1 MKKNKLLVTGVAGY
15 IGSTFTYEALKK
27 GHEIIGIDNFSN
39 SDDAIVTYFLNEYP
53 DQFEFTELDLQNKA
67 ELNSILRQHV
77 FNIDCVM
84 HFAALKSVPES
95 EEKFDLYWKNNVGG
109 TKSLLEAIEING
121 IKNLIFSSSAAI
133 YGEQEI
139 QPINEEA
146 KTKPVSNYAL
156 TKLES
161 EKNIKNYA
169 SNGIINAISLRYFNP
184 VASHQDYVIHEDYTK
199 SNNLM
204 SVILQAAKKKIDV
217 LKINGNDYPT
227 TDGTAERDFIHISD
241 LIDGHFFALEKIGIL
256 ENYIEINL
264 GTGNSVSV
272 LEMVK
277 AFKKV
282 NKIDFQVEFA
292 ARRKGDV
299 SINYAEVDKAREVL
313 GWQSSHNLEK
323 MCKDAWE
330 AIQNDYK

>member
-1 MKKNKLLVTGVAGY
+1 MKIFVTGVAGF
-15 IGSTFTYEALKK
+15 IGGTFTYEALKK
-27 GHEIIGIDNFSN
+27 GFNVIGIDNFSN
-39 SDDAIVTYFLNEYP
+39 STTRVIDILLKKFPNNFSFKEVDIRDTEQLDRA
-53 DQFEFTELDLQNKA
+53 FTGESDI
-67 ELNSILRQHV
+67 ESVI
-77 FNIDCVM
+77 

-95 EEKFDLYWKNNVGG
+95 EEKFDLYWKNNVEG
-109 TKSLLEAIEING
+109 TKNLLKVMEING
-121 IKNLIFSSSAAI
+121 IKNIIFSSSAAI

-139 QPINEEA
+139 QPINEKA
-146 KTKPVSNYAL
+146 QTKPVSNYAL

-161 EKNIKNYA
+161 ENNIKDYA

-184 VASHQDYVIHEDYTK
+184 VASHEDYVIHEDYTK

-217 LKINGNDYPT
+217 LKIYGNDYPT
-227 TDGTAERDFIHISD
+227 KDGTAERDFIHISD
-241 LIDGHFFALEKIGIL
+241 LIEGHFFALDKIGTL
-256 ENYIEINL
+256 ENNIEINL
-264 GTGNSVSV
+264 GTGKSISV

-282 NKIDFQVEFA
+282 NKIDFQVDFA
-292 ARRKGDV
+292 VRRKGDV
-299 SINYAEVDKAREVL
+299 SINYAKVDKAREVL

-330 AIQNDYK
+330 AVQK

>member
-27 GHEIIGIDNFSN
+27 GYEVIGVDNFCN
-39 SDDAIVTYFLNEYP
+39 SDDAIVNDFLRNHA
-53 DQFEFTELDLQNKA
+53 DQFEFIELDLQNQT
-67 ELNSILRQHV
+67 ELNSTFRKHK
-77 FNIDCVM
+77 NIDCVL
-84 HFAALKSVPES
+84 HFAALKSVSES
-95 EEKFDLYWKNNVGG
+95 EEKFDLYWKNNVEG
-109 TKSLLEAIEING
+109 TKNLLRVMEING
-121 IKNLIFSSSAAI
+121 IKNIIFSSSAAI
-133 YGEQEI
+133 YGEQKF

-146 KTKPVSNYAL
+146 ETKPVSNYAL

-161 EKNIKNYA
+161 EKHIKDFA
-169 SNGIINAISLRYFNP
+169 SKEIINAISLRYFNP
-184 VASHQDYVIHEDYTK
+184 VASHEDYVVYEDYTK

-204 SVILQAAKKKIDV
+204 SVILQAANKKIDV
-217 LKINGNDYPT
+217 LKIYGNDYRT
-227 TDGTAERDFIHISD
+227 DDGTAERDFIHISD
-241 LIDGHFFALEKIGIL
+241 LIDGHFLALEKIGTL

-264 GTGNSVSV
+264 GTGESISV
-272 LEMVK
+272 LEMVR

-292 ARRKGDV
+292 SRRKGDV
-299 SINYAEVDKAREVL
+299 SINYAEVDKAKEVL

-330 AIQNDYK
+330 AIQNECK

>member
-1 MKKNKLLVTGVAGY
+1 VL
-15 IGSTFTYEALKK
+15 
-27 GHEIIGIDNFSN
+27 
-39 SDDAIVTYFLNEYP
+39 
-53 DQFEFTELDLQNKA
+53 
-67 ELNSILRQHV
+67 
-77 FNIDCVM
+77 

-95 EEKFDLYWKNNVGG
+95 EEKFDLYWKNNVEG
-109 TKSLLEAIEING
+109 TKNLLEAIEING
-121 IKNLIFSSSAAI
+121 IKNIIFSSSAAI

-146 KTKPVSNYAL
+146 QKKPVSNYAL

-161 EKNIKNYA
+161 ENHIKDYA

-184 VASHQDYVIHEDYTK
+184 VASHEDYVIYEDYTK

-204 SVILQAAKKKIDV
+204 SVILQVAKKKIDV
-217 LKINGNDYPT
+217 LKIYGNDYPT

-241 LIDGHFFALEKIGIL
+241 LIDGHFFALEKIGAL

-264 GTGNSVSV
+264 GTGVSVSV

-282 NKIDFQVEFA
+282 NKIDFQVDFA

-313 GWQSSHNLEK
+313 GWKSSHNLEK

-330 AIQNDYK
+330 AIQNECK

>member
-15 IGSTFTYEALKK
+15 IGSTFTHEALKK
-27 GHEIIGIDNFSN
+27 GYEVVGVDNFCN
-39 SDDAIVTYFLNEYP
+39 SDDAIVDNFLQNHA
-53 DQFEFTELDLQNKA
+53 DQFEFIELDLQNKA
-67 ELNSILRQHV
+67 ELDSVLRQHK
-77 FNIDCVM
+77 NIDCVL

-95 EEKFDLYWKNNVGG
+95 EKKFDLYWKNNVEG
-109 TKSLLEAIEING
+109 TKSLLESIENNE
-121 IKNLIFSSSAAI
+121 IKNIIFSSSAAI

-146 KTKPVSNYAL
+146 QTKPVSNYAL

-161 EKNIKNYA
+161 ENHIKDYA

-184 VASHQDYVIHEDYTK
+184 VASHEDYVIYEDYTK

-204 SVILQAAKKKIDV
+204 SVILQVAKKKIDV
-217 LKINGNDYPT
+217 LKIYGNDYPT
-227 TDGTAERDFIHISD
+227 KDGTAERDFIHISD
-241 LIDGHFFALEKIGIL
+241 LIDGHFYALDKIGKL
-256 ENYIEINL
+256 ENYTEINL
-264 GTGNSVSV
+264 GTGVSISV
-272 LEMVK
+272 LDMVQT
-277 AFKKV
+277 FKKV

-299 SINYAEVDKAREVL
+299 SINYAEVDKARDVL

-330 AIQNDYK
+330 ALQK

>member
-15 IGSTFTYEALKK
+15 IGSTFTYEALRK
-27 GHEIIGIDNFSN
+27 GYEVVGFDNFSN
-39 SDDAIVTYFLNEYP
+39 SDDAIVNYLLRNYA
-53 DQFEFTELDLQNKA
+53 DQFEFIELDLQNQMG
-67 ELNSILRQHV
+67 LNSALRHHK
-77 FNIDCVM
+77 NIDCVL

-95 EEKFDLYWKNNVGG
+95 EEKFDLYWKNNVEG
-109 TKSLLEAIEING
+109 TKNLLKAMEINA
-121 IKNLIFSSSAAI
+121 IKNIIFSSSAAI

-161 EKNIKNYA
+161 ENHIKDYA
-169 SNGIINAISLRYFNP
+169 LKRIINGISLRYFNP
-184 VASHQDYVIHEDYTK
+184 VASHNDYVIYEDYK
-199 SNNLM
+199 RSSNLM
-204 SVILQAAKKKIDV
+204 SVMLQVATKKIKSI
-217 LKINGNDYPT
+217 KINGNDYPT
-227 TDGTAERDFIHISD
+227 DDGTAERDFIHISD
-241 LIDGHFFALEKIGIL
+241 LIDGHFCALDKIGTL

-264 GTGNSVSV
+264 GTGVSISV
-272 LEMVK
+272 LEMIQT
-277 AFKKV
+277 FKKV
-282 NKIDFQVEFA
+282 NKIDFQVEFT

-330 AIQNDYK
+330 AIQNECK

>member
-1 MKKNKLLVTGVAGY
+1 MKQNKLLVTGVAGY
-15 IGSTFTYEALKK
+15 IGSIFTYEALKK
-27 GHEIIGIDNFSN
+27 GYEVVGIDNFSN
-39 SDDAIVTYFLNEYP
+39 SDDAIVDDFLRNYA
-53 DQFEFTELDLQNKA
+53 DQFKFIELDLQSKA
-67 ELNSILRQHV
+67 ELNSALRQHK
-77 FNIDCVM
+77 NIDCVL

-95 EEKFDLYWKNNVGG
+95 EEKFDLYWKNNVEG
-109 TKSLLEAIEING
+109 TKSLLEAIENNE
-121 IKNLIFSSSAAI
+121 IKNIIFSSSAAI

-146 KTKPVSNYAL
+146 QTKPVSNYAL

-161 EKNIKNYA
+161 ENHIKNYA

-184 VASHQDYVIHEDYTK
+184 VASHEDYVIYEDYTK

-217 LKINGNDYPT
+217 LKIYGNDYPT

-241 LIDGHFFALEKIGIL
+241 LIDGHFFALEKIGAL

-264 GTGNSVSV
+264 GTGVSVSV
-272 LEMVK
+272 LEMVN

-282 NKIDFQVEFA
+282 NKIDFQVDFA

-330 AIQNDYK
+330 AIQNECK

>member
-15 IGSTFTYEALKK
+15 IGSTFTHEALKK
-27 GHEIIGIDNFSN
+27 GYTVVGIDNFCN
-39 SDDAIVTYFLNEYP
+39 SDDAIVDNFLQNHA
-53 DQFEFTELDLQNKA
+53 DQFEFIELDLQKKA
-67 ELNSILRQHV
+67 ELNSVIRQHK
-77 FNIDCVM
+77 NIDCVL

-95 EEKFDLYWKNNVGG
+95 EEKFDLYWKNNVEG
-109 TKSLLEAIEING
+109 TKNLLEAIEING
-121 IKNLIFSSSAAI
+121 IKNIIFSSSAAI

-146 KTKPVSNYAL
+146 QKKPVSNYAL

-161 EKNIKNYA
+161 ENHIKDYA

-184 VASHQDYVIHEDYTK
+184 VASHEDYVIYEDYTK

-204 SVILQAAKKKIDV
+204 SVILQVAKKKIDV
-217 LKINGNDYPT
+217 LKIYGNDYPT

-241 LIDGHFFALEKIGIL
+241 LIDGHFFALEKIGAL

-264 GTGNSVSV
+264 GTGVSVSV

-282 NKIDFQVEFA
+282 NKIDFQVDFA

-313 GWQSSHNLEK
+313 GWKSSHNLEK

-330 AIQNDYK
+330 AIQNECK

>member
-1 MKKNKLLVTGVAGY
+1 MKKNNLLVTGVAGY
-15 IGSTFTYEALKK
+15 IGSTFSYEALKR
-27 GHEIIGIDNFSN
+27 GHKIFGIDNFSN
-39 SDDAIVTYFLNEYP
+39 SNDAVVSYFLREYP
-53 DQFEFTELDLQNKA
+53 DQFEFIEIDLQNKA
-67 ELNSILRQHV
+67 ELNSALRQHK
-77 FNIDCVM
+77 NIDCVL

-95 EEKFDLYWKNNVGG
+95 EEKFDLYWNNNVEG
-109 TKSLLEAIEING
+109 TKNLLEAIEIIG
-121 IKNLIFSSSAAI
+121 IKNIIFSSSAAI
-133 YGEQEI
+133 YGEHEI

-146 KTKPVSNYAL
+146 QTKPVSNYAL

-161 EKNIKNYA
+161 ENHIKKYA
-169 SNGIINAISLRYFNP
+169 ADGIINAISLRYFNP
-184 VASHQDYVIHEDYTK
+184 VASHEDYVIYEDYTK

-241 LIDGHFFALEKIGIL
+241 LIDGHFFALEKIEIL

-264 GTGNSVSV
+264 GTGKSVSV

-282 NKIDFQVEFA
+282 NEIDFKVEFA

-313 GWQSSHNLEK
+313 GWKSSHNLEK

-330 AIQNDYK
+330 AVKK

>member
-27 GHEIIGIDNFSN
+27 GYEVVGVDNFCN
-39 SDDAIVTYFLNEYP
+39 SDGAIIDYFLQNHP
-53 DQFEFTELDLQNKA
+53 DQFEFIKLDLQNKA
-67 ELNSILRQHV
+67 ELNSVIRQHK
-77 FNIDCVM
+77 NIDCVL
-84 HFAALKSVPES
+84 HFAALKSVSES
-95 EEKFDLYWKNNVGG
+95 EEKFDLYWNNNVEG

-121 IKNLIFSSSAAI
+121 IKNIIFSSSAAI
-133 YGEQEI
+133 YGEQET
-139 QPINEEA
+139 QPINEVA
-146 KTKPVSNYAL
+146 QTKPVSNYAL

-161 EKNIKNYA
+161 ENHIKEYA

-184 VASHQDYVIHEDYTK
+184 VASHEDYVVFEDYTK

-204 SVILQAAKKKIDV
+204 SVILQVAKKKIDV

-241 LIDGHFFALEKIGIL
+241 LIEGHFFALEKIGIL

-264 GTGNSVSV
+264 GTGKSVSV

-282 NKIDFQVEFA
+282 NKIDIQVEFTG
-292 ARRKGDV
+292 RRKGDV
-299 SINYAEVDKAREVL
+299 SIN
-313 GWQSSHNLEK
+313 
-323 MCKDAWE
+323 
-330 AIQNDYK
+330 

>member
-1 MKKNKLLVTGVAGY
+1 MIKNKLLVTGVAGY

-27 GHEIIGIDNFSN
+27 GYEVVGVDNFCN
-39 SDDAIVTYFLNEYP
+39 SDDAIVDNFLRNHA
-53 DQFEFTELDLQNKA
+53 DQFEFIELDLQNKA
-67 ELNSILRQHV
+67 ELNSVLRQHK
-77 FNIDCVM
+77 NIDCVL

-95 EEKFDLYWKNNVGG
+95 EEKFDLYWKNNVEG

-121 IKNLIFSSSAAI
+121 IKNIIFSSSAAI
-133 YGEQEI
+133 YGEQDI

-146 KTKPVSNYAL
+146 EPKPISNYAL
-156 TKLES
+156 TKHQS
-161 EKNIKNYA
+161 ETDIEDYA
-169 SNGIINAISLRYFNP
+169 LNGIINAISLRYFNP
-184 VASHQDYVIHEDYTK
+184 VASHEDYVIYEDYTK

-204 SVILQAAKKKIDV
+204 SVILQVAKKKIDL
-217 LKINGNDYPT
+217 LKIYGNDYPT
-227 TDGTAERDFIHISD
+227 KDGTAERDFIHISD
-241 LIDGHFFALEKIGIL
+241 LIDGHFFALEKIGTL

-264 GTGNSVSV
+264 GTGKSVSV

-277 AFKKV
+277 TFKKV

-299 SINYAEVDKAREVL
+299 SINYAEVYKAREVL

-330 AIQNDYK
+330 AVQK

>member
-27 GHEIIGIDNFSN
+27 GHEVVGVDNFSN
-39 SDDAIVTYFLNEYP
+39 SDDEIVNYFLQNHG
-53 DQFEFTELDLQNKA
+53 DQFEFIELDLQYQK
-67 ELNSILRQHV
+67 ELNSTFRLHK
-77 FNIDCVM
+77 NIDCVL

-95 EEKFDLYWKNNVGG
+95 EKKFDLYWKNNVEG
-109 TKSLLEAIEING
+109 TKNLLKAMEIYK
-121 IKNLIFSSSAAI
+121 IKNIIFSSSAAI

-139 QPINEEA
+139 QPINENAE
-146 KTKPVSNYAL
+146 TKPVSNYAL

-161 EKNIKNYA
+161 ENLINDYA

-184 VASHQDYVIHEDYTK
+184 VASHQDHVIYENYTK

-204 SVILQAAKKKIDV
+204 SVILQAATKEIKS

-227 TDGTAERDFIHISD
+227 DDGTAERDFIHIID
-241 LIDGHFFALEKIGIL
+241 LIDGHFFALDKIGTL

-264 GTGNSVSV
+264 GTGVSISV

-277 AFKKV
+277 VFKKV
-282 NKIDFQVEFA
+282 NKVDFKVDFTS
-292 ARRKGDV
+292 RREGDV
-299 SINYAEVDKAREVL
+299 SINFAKVDKAKDLL

-330 AIQNDYK
+330 AIKK

>member
-27 GHEIIGIDNFSN
+27 GYEVVGVDNFCN
-39 SDDAIVTYFLNEYP
+39 SHDALVNNFLRNHA
-53 DQFEFTELDLQNKA
+53 DQFEFIELDLQNKA
-67 ELNSILRQHV
+67 ELNSVIRQHK
-77 FNIDCVM
+77 NIDCVL

-95 EEKFDLYWKNNVGG
+95 EEKFDLYWKNNVEG
-109 TKSLLEAIEING
+109 TKSLLEAIENNE
-121 IKNLIFSSSAAI
+121 IKNIIFSSSAAI

-146 KTKPVSNYAL
+146 QTKPVSNYAL

-161 EKNIKNYA
+161 ENHIKDYA

-184 VASHQDYVIHEDYTK
+184 VASHEDYVIHEDYTK

-204 SVILQAAKKKIDV
+204 SVILQAANKKIDV
-217 LKINGNDYPT
+217 LKIYGNDYPT
-227 TDGTAERDFIHISD
+227 KDGTAERDFIHISD
-241 LIDGHFFALEKIGIL
+241 LIDGHFCALDKIGKL
-256 ENYIEINL
+256 ENYTEINL
-264 GTGNSVSV
+264 GTGASISV
-272 LEMVK
+272 LDMVQT
-277 AFKKV
+277 FKKV
-282 NKIDFQVEFA
+282 NKIDFQVEFG

-299 SINYAEVDKAREVL
+299 SINYAEVDKAKEVL

-330 AIQNDYK
+330 AIQNDCK

>member
-1 MKKNKLLVTGVAGY
+1 MKQNKLLVTGVAGY
-15 IGSTFTYEALKK
+15 IGSIFTYEALKK
-27 GHEIIGIDNFSN
+27 GYEVVGIDNFSN
-39 SDDAIVTYFLNEYP
+39 SDDAIVDDFLRNYA
-53 DQFEFTELDLQNKA
+53 DQFKFIELDLQSKA
-67 ELNSILRQHV
+67 ELNSALRQHK
-77 FNIDCVM
+77 NIDCVL

-95 EEKFDLYWKNNVGG
+95 EEKFDLYWKNNVEG
-109 TKSLLEAIEING
+109 TKNLLEAIEINC
-121 IKNLIFSSSAAI
+121 IKNIIFSSSAAI

-146 KTKPVSNYAL
+146 QTKPVSNYAL

-161 EKNIKNYA
+161 ENHIKDYA

-184 VASHQDYVIHEDYTK
+184 VASHEDYVIYEDYTK

-217 LKINGNDYPT
+217 LKIYGNDYPT

-241 LIDGHFFALEKIGIL
+241 LIDGHFFALEKIGAL

-264 GTGNSVSV
+264 GTGVSVSV
-272 LEMVK
+272 LEMVN

-282 NKIDFQVEFA
+282 NKIDFQVDFA

-330 AIQNDYK
+330 AIQNECK

>member
-1 MKKNKLLVTGVAGY
+1 MKLMVTGAAGY

-27 GHEIIGIDNFSN
+27 GYRVVGIDNFCN
-39 SDDAIVTYFLNEYP
+39 SDDVIVSYFLRNYP
-53 DQFEFTELDLQNKA
+53 DQFKFIELDLQNQT
-67 ELNSILRQHV
+67 ELKSTFKQHK
-77 FNIDCVM
+77 NIDCVL
-84 HFAALKSVPES
+84 HFAALKSVSES
-95 EEKFDLYWKNNVGG
+95 EEKFDLYWKNNVEG

-121 IKNLIFSSSAAI
+121 IKNIIFSSSAAI

-146 KTKPVSNYAL
+146 QTKPVSNYAL

-161 EKNIKNYA
+161 ENHIKDYA

-184 VASHQDYVIHEDYTK
+184 VASHEDYVIHEDYTK
-199 SNNLM
+199 SNNLI
-204 SVILQAAKKKIDV
+204 SVILQAANKKIDV
-217 LKINGNDYPT
+217 LKIYGNDYPT
-227 TDGTAERDFIHISD
+227 KDGTAERDFIHISD
-241 LIDGHFFALEKIGIL
+241 LIDGHFFALDKIGTL
-256 ENYIEINL
+256 ENYLEINL
-264 GTGNSVSV
+264 GTGKSVSV

-277 AFKKV
+277 VFKKV
-282 NKIDFQVEFA
+282 NKIDFEIDFA

-299 SINYAEVDKAREVL
+299 SINYAKVDKARDVL

>member
-1 MKKNKLLVTGVAGY
+1 MKKNNLLVTGVAGY
-15 IGSTFTYEALKK
+15 IGSTFSYEALKR
-27 GHEIIGIDNFSN
+27 GHKIFGIDNFSN
-39 SDDAIVTYFLNEYP
+39 SNDAVVSYFLREYP
-53 DQFEFTELDLQNKA
+53 DQFEFIEIDLQNKA
-67 ELNSILRQHV
+67 ELNSALRQHK
-77 FNIDCVM
+77 NIDCVL

-95 EEKFDLYWKNNVGG
+95 EEKFDLYWNNNVEG
-109 TKSLLEAIEING
+109 TKNLLEAIEIIG
-121 IKNLIFSSSAAI
+121 IKNIIFSSSAAI
-133 YGEQEI
+133 YGEHEI

-161 EKNIKNYA
+161 ENHIKKYA
-169 SNGIINAISLRYFNP
+169 ADGIINAISLRYFNP
-184 VASHQDYVIHEDYTK
+184 VASHEDYVIYEDYTK

-241 LIDGHFFALEKIGIL
+241 LIDGHFFALEKIEIL

-264 GTGNSVSV
+264 GTGKSVSV
-272 LEMVK
+272 LEMVE

-282 NKIDFQVEFA
+282 NKIDFKVEFA

-330 AIQNDYK
+330 AIQDDCK

>member
-27 GHEIIGIDNFSN
+27 GYEVVGVDNFCN
-39 SDDAIVTYFLNEYP
+39 SDDAIIDYFLQNHP
-53 DQFEFTELDLQNKA
+53 DQFEFIELDLQNKA
-67 ELNSILRQHV
+67 ELNSVLRQHK
-77 FNIDCVM
+77 NIDCVL
-84 HFAALKSVPES
+84 HFAALKSISES
-95 EEKFDLYWKNNVGG
+95 EEKFDFYWNNNVEG
-109 TKSLLEAIEING
+109 TKSLLEAIEINE
-121 IKNLIFSSSAAI
+121 IKNIIFSSSAAI
-133 YGEQEI
+133 YGEQET

-146 KTKPVSNYAL
+146 QTKPVSNYAL

-161 EKNIKNYA
+161 ENHIKEYA

-184 VASHQDYVIHEDYTK
+184 VASHEDYVVFEDYTK

-204 SVILQAAKKKIDV
+204 SVILQVAKKKIDV

-241 LIDGHFFALEKIGIL
+241 LIEGHFFALEKIGIL

-264 GTGNSVSV
+264 GTGKSVSV

-282 NKIDFQVEFA
+282 NKIDIQVEFTG
-292 ARRKGDV
+292 RRKGDV
-299 SINYAEVDKAREVL
+299 SINYAEVGKAREVL

-323 MCKDAWE
+323 MCKDAWQ
-330 AIQNDYK
+330 AIQNDCK

>member
-27 GHEIIGIDNFSN
+27 GHEVVGVDNFCN
-39 SDDAIVTYFLNEYP
+39 SDDAIVNNFLRNYA
-53 DQFEFTELDLQNKA
+53 DQFEFIELDLQNKA
-67 ELNSILRQHV
+67 ELNSVLRQHK
-77 FNIDCVM
+77 NIDCVL

-95 EEKFDLYWKNNVGG
+95 EEKFDLYWKNNVEG
-109 TKSLLEAIEING
+109 TKILLEAIEIHG
-121 IKNLIFSSSAAI
+121 IKNIIFSSSAAI

-146 KTKPVSNYAL
+146 QTKPVSNYAL

-161 EKNIKNYA
+161 EKHIKNYA

-184 VASHQDYVIHEDYTK
+184 VASHEDYVIHEDYTK

-204 SVILQAAKKKIDV
+204 SVILQAANKKIDV
-217 LKINGNDYPT
+217 LKIYGNDYPT
-227 TDGTAERDFIHISD
+227 KDGTAERDFIHISD
-241 LIDGHFFALEKIGIL
+241 LIDGHFCALDKIGKL
-256 ENYIEINL
+256 ENYTEINL
-264 GTGNSVSV
+264 GTGVSISV
-272 LEMVK
+272 LDMVQT
-277 AFKKV
+277 FKKV

-299 SINYAEVDKAREVL
+299 SINYAEVDKARDVL

-330 AIQNDYK
+330 AVQK

>member
-27 GHEIIGIDNFSN
+27 GYEVVGVDNFCN
-39 SDDAIVTYFLNEYP
+39 SDDAIIDYFLQNHP
-53 DQFEFTELDLQNKA
+53 DQFEFIELDLQNKA
-67 ELNSILRQHV
+67 ELNSVLRRHK
-77 FNIDCVM
+77 NIDCVL
-84 HFAALKSVPES
+84 HFAALKSISES
-95 EEKFDLYWKNNVGG
+95 EEKFDLYWNNNVEG

-121 IKNLIFSSSAAI
+121 IKNIIFSSSAAI
-133 YGEQEI
+133 YGEQET

-146 KTKPVSNYAL
+146 QTKPVSNYAL

-161 EKNIKNYA
+161 ENYIKEYA
-169 SNGIINAISLRYFNP
+169 SNGIINSISLRYFNP
-184 VASHQDYVIHEDYTK
+184 VASHEDYVVFEDYTK

-204 SVILQAAKKKIDV
+204 SVILQVAKKKIDV

-241 LIDGHFFALEKIGIL
+241 LIEGHFCALEKIGIL

-264 GTGNSVSV
+264 GTGKSVSV

-282 NKIDFQVEFA
+282 NKIDIQVEFA
-292 ARRKGDV
+292 GRRKGDV
-299 SINYAEVDKAREVL
+299 SINYAEVGKAREIL

-323 MCKDAWE
+323 MCKDAWQ
-330 AIQNDYK
+330 AIQNDCK

>member
-27 GHEIIGIDNFSN
+27 GHEVVGVDNFCN
-39 SDDAIVTYFLNEYP
+39 SDDAIVNNFLRNYA
-53 DQFEFTELDLQNKA
+53 DQFEFIELDLQNKA
-67 ELNSILRQHV
+67 ELNSVLRQHK
-77 FNIDCVM
+77 NIDCVL

-95 EEKFDLYWKNNVGG
+95 EEKFDLYWKNNVEG
-109 TKSLLEAIEING
+109 TKILLEAIEIHG
-121 IKNLIFSSSAAI
+121 IKNIIFSSSAAI

-146 KTKPVSNYAL
+146 QTKPVSNYAL

-161 EKNIKNYA
+161 EKHIKNYA

-184 VASHQDYVIHEDYTK
+184 VASHEDYVIHEDYTK

-204 SVILQAAKKKIDV
+204 SVILQAANKKIDV
-217 LKINGNDYPT
+217 LKIYGNDYPT
-227 TDGTAERDFIHISD
+227 KDGTAERDFIHISD
-241 LIDGHFFALEKIGIL
+241 LIDGHFCALDKIGKL
-256 ENYIEINL
+256 ENYTEINL
-264 GTGNSVSV
+264 GTGVSISV
-272 LEMVK
+272 LDMVQT
-277 AFKKV
+277 FKKV
-282 NKIDFQVEFA
+282 NKIEFQVEFA
-292 ARRKGDV
+292 SRRKGDV
-299 SINYAEVDKAREVL
+299 SINYAEVDKARDVL

-330 AIQNDYK
+330 AVQK

>member
-1 MKKNKLLVTGVAGY
+1 MKIFVTGVAGF
-15 IGSTFTYEALKK
+15 IGGTFTYEALKK
-27 GHEIIGIDNFSN
+27 GFNVIGIDNFSN
-39 SDDAIVTYFLNEYP
+39 STTRVIDILLKKFPNNFSFKEVDIRDTEQLDRA
-53 DQFEFTELDLQNKA
+53 FTGESDI
-67 ELNSILRQHV
+67 ESVI
-77 FNIDCVM
+77 

-95 EEKFDLYWKNNVGG
+95 EEKFDLYWKNNVEG

-133 YGEQEI
+133 YGEQDI

-146 KTKPVSNYAL
+146 EPKPISNYAL
-156 TKLES
+156 TKHKS
-161 EKNIKNYA
+161 ETDIEDYA
-169 SNGIINAISLRYFNP
+169 LNGIINAISLRYFNP
-184 VASHQDYVIHEDYTK
+184 VASHEDYVIHEDYPE

-204 SVILQAAKKKIDV
+204 SVILKAAKKKIDV
-217 LKINGNDYPT
+217 LKIYGNDYPT
-227 TDGTAERDFIHISD
+227 KDGTAERDFIHISD
-241 LIDGHFFALEKIGIL
+241 LIDGHFCALDKIGTL

-264 GTGNSVSV
+264 GTGKSVSV
-272 LEMVK
+272 LEMIK

-282 NKIDFQVEFA
+282 NKIDFKVEFTA
-292 ARRKGDV
+292 EREGDI

-330 AIQNDYK
+330 AIQNDCK